1 MTQAD
6 NNDPYE
12 TKPTDSLAASLQPAQ
27 KMTNLPPLATGR
39 RRPEVEEELV
49 KWHQMSETDQ
59 DTALRA
65 ETEGH
70 RLWSHEALVHICR
83 QAYKAGDNKRLNLAF
98 EALTRAATPLLL
110 FQVRYFPQPER
121 GDQVQEIMLRL
132 FKAITVEKA
141 DFAEFS
147 FAAFGKRR
155 AVELFRSY
163 KARFE
168 AVHDRIEPDQDGDP
182 VDELPGTA
190 HDAEML
196 ALYSIAREKLPAN
209 LRTVFLQYYKLG
221 LNMDEIAAQ
230 HGITASAVG
239 KRLKK
244 ATDML
249 SHSGDTK

>member
-6 NNDPYE
+6 DNDPYE

-27 KMTNLPPLATGR
+27 NMTNLPPLAMGR

-49 KWHQMSETDQ
+49 KWHQMSKTDQ

-65 ETEGH
+65 GTAGY
-70 RLWSHEALVHICR
+70 RLWSHEALLHICR
-83 QAYKAGDNKRLNLAF
+83 QAHKAGDIKRLNLAF

-110 FQVRYFPQPER
+110 SQLRFFPR
-121 GDQVQEIMLRL
+121 SDRVDQVQEILLRL
-132 FKAITVEKA
+132 FKAITGDKA

-147 FAAFGKRR
+147 FAAFAKRR

-168 AVHDRIEPDQDGDP
+168 AVNDRVEPDQDSDP
-182 VDELPGTA
+182 VDELPDKA

-196 ALYSIAREKLPAN
+196 ALYSVAREKLPPN

-221 LNMDEIAAQ
+221 LNMGEIAAQ

-249 SHSGDTK
+249 SHLGDSK